1 MVHPQSEWQRV
12 RSESGP
18 DLKLFK
24 ARFDWMRNPRNGL
37 EERMI
42 VLEGADSVNVVA
54 LTADGGMLFVRQY
67 RFGIG
72 NYTLELPGGI
82 VDKGEAPGEAAR
94 RELVEET
101 GYSGA
106 DWMSLGKVPSN
117 PVFMDCYI
125 HHWVARNVQLTQNQV
140 LDDGEEVE
148 IVHLEPDDALDMLLN
163 GEFSHPHPVNALLL
177 FFADRLRRR

>member
-82 VDKGEAPGEAAR
+82 VDKGEAAGEAAR
-94 RELVEET
+94 RELVE
-101 GYSGA
+101 
-106 DWMSLGKVPSN
+106 
-117 PVFMDCYI
+117 
-125 HHWVARNVQLTQNQV
+125 
-140 LDDGEEVE
+140 
-148 IVHLEPDDALDMLLN
+148 
-163 GEFSHPHPVNALLL
+163 
-177 FFADRLRRR
+177 